1 MSITE
6 LRQTLTQAL
15 TSAEEGNVSETV
27 RALKAALQDVDSER
41 LLTTTEAAR
50 LLGVRS
56 INTIKSWCRT
66 GYIKGVT
73 HGSRTLIPMSD
84 IERIQNSDRVRGIR
98 MAEKLHAESADLGGD
113 GEMSQEEL
121 DALDVGRPG
130 TLPWQR
136 DKGGSHHPLVRTR

>member
-1 MSITE
+1 
-6 LRQTLTQAL
+6 
-15 TSAEEGNVSETV
+15 
-27 RALKAALQDVDSER
+27 
-41 LLTTTEAAR
+41 
-50 LLGVRS
+50 
-56 INTIKSWCRT
+56 
-66 GYIKGVT
+66 
-73 HGSRTLIPMSD
+73 
-84 IERIQNSDRVRGIR
+84 